1 MQWVS
6 DILGSGIRIYFLLI
20 RLTYIFAKGND
31 NNIFKP
37 KPKNH
42 SVDNNML
49 VISLHHNG
57 HKVHGQF
64 FNL

>member
-1 MQWVS
+1 M
-6 DILGSGIRIYFLLI
+6 
-20 RLTYIFAKGND
+20 FAKGND
-31 NNIFKP
+31 NPIIKP
-37 KPKNH
+37 KTKNH

-49 VISLHHNG
+49 VIELH